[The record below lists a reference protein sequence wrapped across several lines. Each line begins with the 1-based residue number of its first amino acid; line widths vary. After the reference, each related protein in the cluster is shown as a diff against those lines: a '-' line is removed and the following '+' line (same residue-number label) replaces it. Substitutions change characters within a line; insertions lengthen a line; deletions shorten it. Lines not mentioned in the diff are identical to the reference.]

1 MRLTLFFGPGPG
13 AVAGPGLVEL
23 VTFLTAGLL
32 EASNFCC
39 MISTC
44 PDEEGFLTDV
54 AVGRLVGVAVAG
66 LVSLFA
72 LVATPVVPVAPVA
85 PVTPDLLAIG
95 LVLIGTLLLA
105 ANVDG
110 RALVTDG
117 VTDVDVVEV
126 ALGLTTGRELALLE
140 KLDIVAALTP
150 VGVSVVLESV
160 GADVLIPTSVPVAVG
175 CGAAEPADVVVV
187 VAVAGEEE

>member
-85 PVTPDLLAIG
+85 PVAPVTPDLLAIG

-150 VGVSVVLESV
+150 VK
-160 GADVLIPTSVPVAVG
+160 
-175 CGAAEPADVVVV
+175 
-187 VAVAGEEE
+187 

>member
-1 MRLTLFFGPGPG
+1 LRLTLFFGPGPG

-39 MISTC
+39 MMSTC

-160 GADVLIPTSVPVAVG
+160 GADVLIPTSVPVTVG

>member
-1 MRLTLFFGPGPG
+1 LTLFFGPGPG

-39 MISTC
+39 MMSTC

-54 AVGRLVGVAVAG
+54 AVGRLVGIAVAG

-110 RALVTDG
+110 RALVRDG

-150 VGVSVVLESV
+150 VDVSVVLESV

>member
-1 MRLTLFFGPGPG
+1 LRLTLFFGPGPG